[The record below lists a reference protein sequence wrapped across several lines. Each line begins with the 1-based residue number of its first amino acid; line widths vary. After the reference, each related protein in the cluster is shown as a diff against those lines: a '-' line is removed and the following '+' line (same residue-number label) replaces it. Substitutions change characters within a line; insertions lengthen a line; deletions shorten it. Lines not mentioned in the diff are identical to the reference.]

1 MRGYLS
7 IGAAAVALLHTP
19 AASEPVEQGEAD
31 RSPQIGAPSSGLLN
45 APASAEQAEQ
55 AGADLSPR
63 IGAAASGL
71 LHAPASAG
79 QVEQAG
85 ADLSSHNGA
94 TSVVSLH
101 APAASR
107 QVEQRDAD
115 QGPQISAAA
124 AAQLHAPDATEQVEQ
139 DQAAPGSQNGVSAI
153 SHADADAIVVTGRA
167 QKLYRV
173 EETSSGKLD
182 TPPLESSLVITTIT
196 EQLIED
202 QGARDAQDL
211 YRNISGV
218 SFFSYAGV
226 TARGFRQEEIF
237 YDGLRGDPYAG
248 FSVPQLFNV
257 QRVEFLK
264 GPSGMLYGPGAPGG
278 LFNYITK
285 KAQADRFEGQVK
297 AIAGTEDRW
306 GGSAEL
312 NVPLGRGFAAR
323 GGLFYEDR
331 GTFRF
336 NAASRTLIADGGV
349 SFDPGPIRVDIQ
361 ATRYDQELDANRIRG
376 VPVDDNGK
384 FLTDRRWNHNE
395 PGDFLNLE
403 SDVFQMRLEAEP
415 FDGLSLD
422 ATARYN
428 NAVEVQNYH
437 EPRGLF
443 DSDGDGVID
452 ASIREFRD
460 QMRTQETWSFG
471 GNAVWAT
478 QLSDTI
484 GNRVLAGFDHF
495 ISDQYFQGRSLRGTT
510 QATPGL
516 PNPISLFDPQ
526 YGLSDPATY
535 EQGPF
540 NVTLTEGTRTGY
552 YLLNELTL
560 GRLILTGG
568 IRRDSFRDDAD
579 GTVFEDKETT
589 YRAGAVYRI
598 TDDISAFGQYATSFE
613 PQSASSQNPLAGGP
627 FAPTEGD
634 IYEGGLKTALMG
646 GRIQSSLS
654 AYRIRRTNIL
664 QTDPRGDIGD
674 DGVDDLV
681 SIGEITS
688 KGIEF
693 DLAADITPD
702 WVVTVA
708 YGYNDTRITADNG
721 GGGFSN
727 AVGDRF
733 ANAPEHQLGFWTRYQ
748 FPMLGLAA
756 AVGGDY
762 VSSRVSIDGQP
773 VNAYMVFDAS
783 LIYETGPI
791 RAMVRVDNLFDK
803 TYAASGFISRTGHFP
818 GEPRSAFLE
827 IGYRF

>member
-1 MRGYLS
+1 MRTYLLL
-7 IGAAAVALLHTP
+7 GA
-19 AASEPVEQGEAD
+19 
-31 RSPQIGAPSSGLLN
+31 
-45 APASAEQAEQ
+45 
-55 AGADLSPR
+55 
-63 IGAAASGL
+63 
-71 LHAPASAG
+71 ASAG
-79 QVEQAG
+79 
-85 ADLSSHNGA
+85 LS
-94 TSVVSLH
+94 L
-101 APAASR
+101 APAHAQDTAAPSDDAETVAVD
-107 QVEQRDAD
+107 QGEEPDAD
-115 QGPQISAAA
+115 GTII
-124 AAQLHAPDATEQVEQ
+124 
-139 DQAAPGSQNGVSAI
+139 VS
-153 SHADADAIVVTGRA
+153 GRA

-173 EETSSGKLD
+173 AETSTGKLE

-264 GPSGMLYGPGAPGG
+264 GPNGMLYGPGAPGG

-285 KAQADRFEGQVK
+285 KAQNDVLEGKVK

-306 GGSAEL
+306 GGSAEI
-312 NVPLGRGFAAR
+312 NAPLGNGFAVR

-336 NAASRTLIADGGV
+336 NAASRTMIADAGV

-361 ATRYDQELDANRIRG
+361 ATRYDQELDANRLRG
-376 VPVDDNGK
+376 VPVNDDGE

-395 PGDFLNLE
+395 PSDFLNLE
-403 SDVFQMRLEAEP
+403 SDVLQMRLEAEP
-415 FDGLSLD
+415 LSGLKLD

-428 NAVEVQNYH
+428 TATEVQNYH

-443 DSDGDGVID
+443 DSDNDGAID

-471 GNAVWAT
+471 ANAVWAAD
-478 QLSDTI
+478 LSDTVR
-484 GNRVLAGFDHF
+484 NRVLFGFDHF
-495 ISDQYFQGRSLRGTT
+495 LADTFFQGRSLRGRTT
-510 QATPGL
+510 ATPGL
-516 PNPISLFDPQ
+516 PNPLSLFDPQ

-535 EQGPF
+535 NQGPF
-540 NVTLTEGTRTGY
+540 NFTITDTEQTGF
-552 YLLNELTL
+552 YLLDELTI

-568 IRRDSFRDDAD
+568 IRRDDAEAD
-579 GTVFEDKETT
+579 GLVEGETT
-589 YRAGAVYRI
+589 YRGGVVYRV
-598 TDDISAFGQYATSFE
+598 TDEVSAFGQYATSFE

-627 FAPTEGD
+627 FEPTTGD
-634 IYEGGLKTALMG
+634 IFEGGIKTALMN

-664 QTDPRGDIGD
+664 QADPRGDVD
-674 DGVDDLV
+674 SDGVDDLV
-681 SIGEITS
+681 SLGEITS

-702 WVVTVA
+702 WVVTLA
-708 YGYNDTRITADNG
+708 YGYNDTRITEDNG

-727 AVGDRF
+727 QVGDRF

-748 FPMLGLAA
+748 FPDLGLAA
-756 AVGGDY
+756 ALGGDY
-762 VSSRVSIDGQP
+762 VSERVSIDGQP
-773 VNAYMVFDAS
+773 VNPYMVFDAS
-783 LIYETGPI
+783 LIYETGPF
-791 RAMVRVDNLFDK
+791 RALLRVDNLFDK
-803 TYAASGFISRTGHFP
+803 TYAASGFIERTGHFP
-818 GEPRSAFLE
+818 GAPRSAFLE
-827 IGYRF
+827 IGYAF